1 MTKPA
6 AQSTANPEPPAVG
19 QESPDIVLTE
29 GQRAFALALGK
40 ALATAWS
47 ALQDEAVPTLPPT
60 TE

>member
-1 MTKPA
+1 M
-6 AQSTANPEPPAVG
+6 G

-47 ALQDEAVPTLPPT
+47 ALQDEAVPTFPPT